1 MPHRETTGRLFLR
14 FLRFGCLAFGGPVAQ
29 IGMLKKELVDE
40 GGWVSQEQFRRA
52 LAVYQVLPGPEAHE
66 LCVWFG
72 TVARGRLGGLLAGLG
87 FMLPGLVL
95 TLLLSWC
102 YTAVGEWPSGVLA
115 AFAGMQAVV
124 IALVVRATH
133 RIAAHAVPD
142 RCAALLALL
151 AMVSA
156 LLGVHFAIP
165 LLGAGLAY
173 VVWPAPRRMLLPCIA
188 LAWAVATLAVLVGG
202 GLRAELLTLDEA
214 AGPAPG
220 SLHLLASG
228 LRAGLLTFGG
238 AYTAIPFLQEDA
250 VGAAGWMTAQQF
262 LDGVALTGA
271 LPAPLIIIGTFVGWL
286 GGAFGGAMLM
296 TAAIFAPA
304 FGFTLIGHSFFERLV
319 ARPGLHRFLDG
330 ISAGVVGL
338 IAATA
343 VQFAPAALGSPSRV
357 LIAGVALL
365 VLYRLKQRWVV
376 PVVVLGGALVGAA
389 MC

>member
-1 MPHRETTGRLFLR
+1 MPQHESAGRLFLR
-14 FLRFGCLAFGGPVAQ
+14 FLRFGALAFGGPVAQ
-29 IGMLKKELVDE
+29 IGLLKKELVDE
-40 GGWVSQEQFRRA
+40 AGWVSQEQFRRA

-102 YTAVGEWPSGVLA
+102 YTAVGAWPSGVLA

-133 RIAAHAVPD
+133 RIAAHAIPD
-142 RCAALLALL
+142 RCAAVLALL
-151 AMVSA
+151 AMASA

-165 LLGAGLAY
+165 LLGAGLTY
-173 VVWPAPRRMLLPCIA
+173 LVWTSPRPALRIGIA
-188 LAWAVATLAVLVGG
+188 LAWAVATSAALAGG
-202 GLRAELLTLDEA
+202 GLRPELIALDEA
-214 AGPAPG
+214 AGPPPG
-220 SLHLLASG
+220 SLPLLVSG

-304 FGFTLIGHSFFERLV
+304 FGFTLIGHGFFERLV

-330 ISAGVVGL
+330 VGAGVVGL

-343 VQFAPAALGSPSRV
+343 IQFAPAALGSAARV
-357 LIAGVALL
+357 SIAGVALF
-365 VLYRLKQRWVV
+365 VLYRQKQRWVV
-376 PVVVLGGALVGAA
+376 PAVVLGGALLGAA